1 MKSTVLLRD
10 FEERDIDFIYRCKN
24 DEKLNEMIVGE
35 YHPFTNEE
43 AVKWVHGCMGEHD
56 TYKFWAV
63 CTNDEEKRIVGW
75 VSLSEIDR
83 DNKSACHHGLVIGD
97 SSYRDG
103 TGMFEAMLLSMEYAF
118 KVLKIH
124 RLYGSCFAEHKISPY
139 LLKTLGFTNEG
150 LRKDACYK
158 NNRYYDI
165 LDFALL
171 ETDYYKNINDNT
183 YKLPYL
189 IKSFV
194 KNIKNSR

>member
-10 FEERDIDFIYRCKN
+10 FEERDIDFIHHCKN
-24 DEKLNEMIVGE
+24 DAKLNEMIVGK
-35 YHPFTNEE
+35 YHPFSYDE

-63 CTNDEEKRIVGW
+63 CTNDTEKRIVGW
-75 VSLSEIDR
+75 VSLSEINR
-83 DNKSACHHGLVIGD
+83 ENKSACHHGLVISD

-103 TGMFEAMLLSMEYAF
+103 IGMFEAMLLSMEYAF
-118 KVLKIH
+118 NVLKIH

-139 LLKTLGFTNEG
+139 LLKALGFTNEG

-171 ETDYYKNINDNT
+171 ESDYNKNLNDST
-183 YKLPYL
+183 YNLPNL
-189 IKSFV
+189 IKTFV
-194 KNIKNSR
+194 KNIKSCR